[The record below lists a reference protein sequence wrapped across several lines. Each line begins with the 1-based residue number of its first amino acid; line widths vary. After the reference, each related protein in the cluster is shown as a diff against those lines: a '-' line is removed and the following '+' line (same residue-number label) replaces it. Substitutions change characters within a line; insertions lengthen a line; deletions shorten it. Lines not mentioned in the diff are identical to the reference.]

1 MKNFVGMECGTSLV
15 ASALAIALNLF
26 GCGSGSNGSSHSGTG
41 GATGGSGNT
50 SGGATST
57 ATAGQ
62 GGTSGGSGGASSNP
76 GAGAVAGA
84 TVVGGRAG
92 AAGSGGV
99 AGSVGS
105 GGGGGTTGSA
115 GSGGTSA
122 TGGSGTATSTGVTGG
137 AGNTDGTVHTGGT
150 TATGGAT
157 PTGGTTRT
165 GGTPATGGSRASG
178 GTTATGGTMATGGGG
193 SGGVASGSG
202 GTAVDGGG
210 GGGSA
215 TVGTI
220 DLCAG
225 MVTDKDPRPMTALAK
240 PALGGTVIDAE
251 FGTTLRRITAV
262 AGSGANAAIVP
273 MYTTI
278 SAWNADESLLILY
291 SVGGGG
297 HQLYDGK
304 TYQLIRSLDINP
316 ADLEQVYWDTSDP
329 DILYY
334 VDNQEFIRYHVSA
347 GTQDRLHSF
356 STLCGASSVSNGDD
370 PMFTSWD
377 SHRLGLVCSNQM
389 FIYDSFTD
397 SVLGPKAAS
406 GTPPAQVAPSG
417 TLAYL
422 EAGTGQVLDANL
434 NLVRSLGLQV
444 PDNHA
449 SLGRLANGHDTWNGA
464 VYDDGNDDAKSNVGI
479 LVTWDLTDGTGG
491 AVIGPKTGWPYPPDG
506 HVSAMA
512 YKQPGWIFVSTVPD
526 DTAGL
531 QGKTL
536 LGLENL
542 IADTNTGAVCRV
554 GRHRSWG
561 KNNSVLG
568 YWAEAHTVPSP
579 SGTRAVFASDWGNGT
594 SVDSYVLELPSYSP

>member
-1 MKNFVGMECGTSLV
+1 MTIACLRIQRHRAFFLS
-15 ASALAIALNLF
+15 ASIMLAA
-26 GCGSGSNGSSHSGTG
+26 CSG
-41 GATGGSGNT
+41 
-50 SGGATST
+50 
-57 ATAGQ
+57 
-62 GGTSGGSGGASSNP
+62 
-76 GAGAVAGA
+76 
-84 TVVGGRAG
+84 AG
-92 AAGSGGV
+92 AAGSGGA

-105 GGGGGTTGSA
+105 GGGGGTSGSA

-122 TGGSGTATSTGVTGG
+122 SGGSGTTTGTGVTGG
-137 AGNTDGTVHTGGT
+137 AGNTGGTVGL
-150 TATGGAT
+150 
-157 PTGGTTRT
+157 
-165 GGTPATGGSRASG
+165 
-178 GTTATGGTMATGGGG
+178 
-193 SGGVASGSG
+193 
-202 GTAVDGGG
+202 
-210 GGGSA
+210 GGSA

-225 MVTDKDPRPMTALAK
+225 MVMDKDPHPMTALAK

-251 FGTTLRRITAV
+251 FGTTIRRITAV
-262 AGSGANAAIVP
+262 AGTGANAAIVP

-304 TYQLIRSLDINP
+304 TYQHLRSLDISP

-334 VDNQEFIRYHVSA
+334 VDNQEFIRYHVNA
-347 GTQDRLHSF
+347 GTQDKLHSF
-356 STLCGASSVSNGDD
+356 STLCGSSSASNGDD

-377 SHRLGLVCSNQM
+377 SHRLGLVCGNQM
-389 FIYDSFTD
+389 FIYDSSTD
-397 SVLGPKAAS
+397 SVLGPKAVS

-422 EAGTGQVLDANL
+422 EAGTGQVLDASL
-434 NLVRSLGLQV
+434 NLVRSLGLQA

-449 SLGRLANGHDTWNGA
+449 SLGRKASGHDTWNGA
-464 VYDDGNDDAKSNVGI
+464 VYDDGNDDALSNVGI

-506 HVSAMA
+506 HISAMA

-594 SVDSYVLELPSYSP
+594 SVDSYVLELPSYSR